1 MTDFGDPIH
10 NSMRSVYEALGFA
23 FFQAQAFESGV
34 AYLIA
39 LAATQDQE
47 NGYGETQEASLKRNS
62 KLTLG
67 ALLKALE
74 RSLPMQMEDQETL
87 RLALSLRN
95 KLTHHWLQDHI
106 AQLGTESGRQM
117 AVDRLESLSEGI
129 SIAQSVLNGY
139 IDRFLRH
146 HGWSTETLKKE
157 AERAWELLND
167 GQSERLLH

>member
-1 MTDFGDPIH
+1 MTDLSDPIH

-39 LAATQDQE
+39 LAATQDQTS
-47 NGYGETQEASLKRNS
+47 GHGETQEASLESTS
-62 KLTLG
+62 KMTLG

-74 RSLPMQMEDQETL
+74 KSLPMQLEDQETL

-95 KLTHHWLQDHI
+95 RLTHHWLHDHI

-117 AVDRLESLSEGI
+117 AVDRLELLSEGLTV
-129 SIAQSVLNGY
+129 AQSVLNSY

-157 AERAWELLND
+157 AEKAWELLSD
-167 GQSERLLH
+167 GQSDRLLH